1 MGLLLTLGFVIILI
15 APISVDVVKMTE
27 ADAKV
32 WLAVVCLPDALLPE
46 EEAEAEGASSGSS
59 KRART
64 E

>member
-1 MGLLLTLGFVIILI
+1 MLI